1 MASFGDII
9 SIGLG
14 IISNKDKILP
24 MWSKIEAVIQEVMT
38 LYPDIRALISEIAPQ
53 LVPAATATSAQK
65 FVYVPPDGLS
75 VTWLQQALNTLMNAG
90 LTTDG
95 VYGPAT
101 QAAVSA
107 FQTAK
112 KLTADGWAGVAT
124 SAAIHAALAKVTPAP
139 AATPTTPASGTPAPA
154 ATPAAHSAPAV
165 TPAKATPAVKP
176 AH

>member
-9 SIGLG
+9 SIGLS

-24 MWSKIEAVIQEVMT
+24 MWSKIESVIQEVMT
-38 LYPDIRALISEIAPQ
+38 LYPDVRSLISEIAPQ

-75 VTWLQQALNTLMNAG
+75 VTWLQQSLNTLMNAG
-90 LTTDG
+90 LTADG

-107 FQTAK
+107 FQTANG
-112 KLTADGWAGVAT
+112 LTADGWAGVAT
-124 SAAIHAALAKVTPAP
+124 SAAIHAALAKA
-139 AATPTTPASGTPAPA
+139 APA
-154 ATPAAHSAPAV
+154 ATPAAPA
-165 TPAKATPAVKP
+165 ATPAAPVGHSIPSTPAATPPKATKP

>member
-90 LTTDG
+90 LTADG

-107 FQTAK
+107 FQTANG
-112 KLTADGWAGVAT
+112 LTADGWAGVAT
-124 SAAIHAALAKVTPAP
+124 SAAIHAALAKATPAAPTTSPAAPAAP
-139 AATPTTPASGTPAPA
+139 AATPA
-154 ATPAAHSAPAV
+154 PAAHSAPAAPKV
-165 TPAKATPAVKP
+165 ASPAKP

>member
-9 SIGLG
+9 SIGLS

-24 MWSKIEAVIQEVMT
+24 MWSKIESVIQEVMT
-38 LYPDIRALISEIAPQ
+38 LYPDVRSLISEIAPQ

-107 FQTAK
+107 FQTAN

-124 SAAIHAALAKVTPAP
+124 SAAIHAALAKASPAPASPAATPVTPAP
-139 AATPTTPASGTPAPA
+139 AAAPVGHSIPSA
-154 ATPAAHSAPAV
+154 APPKATPAA
-165 TPAKATPAVKP
+165 KP